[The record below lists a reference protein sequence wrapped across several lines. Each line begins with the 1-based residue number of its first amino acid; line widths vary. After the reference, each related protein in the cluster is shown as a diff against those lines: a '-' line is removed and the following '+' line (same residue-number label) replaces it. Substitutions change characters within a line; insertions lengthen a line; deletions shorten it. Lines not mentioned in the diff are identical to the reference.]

1 MEKHVSK
8 AVDGTQIEA
17 ERRTYG
23 KEGVMKTKSLVLS
36 LILMASLQG
45 CYTQLLIEEED
56 AQSAEVPY
64 LDNPSPEPILIR
76 EPVLIFFPVPAPVF
90 ILTPNNPPSQND
102 PPHRDSGVQRS
113 GSESSQQ
120 SSQNGGR
127 RTEGTRRSE

>member
-1 MEKHVSK
+1 
-8 AVDGTQIEA
+8 
-17 ERRTYG
+17 
-23 KEGVMKTKSLVLS
+23 MKTKSLVLS

-64 LDNPSPEPILIR
+64 LDNPSPEPILIP
-76 EPVLIFFPVPAPVF
+76 EPVLIFVPVPAPVV
-90 ILTPNNPPSQND
+90 ILTPNNPPPQND

-120 SSQNGGR
+120 GSQNGGR